1 MKLKYIGIAA
11 VAVVALAGCSSTAS
25 STTSESPTAS
35 ASVSPTA
42 TGDVVAVAAGNPTT
56 TTLVT
61 AVEAA
66 GLVETLQG
74 PGPFT
79 VFAPTDEAFAAL
91 PAGVLDKLVQ
101 PENKATL
108 QKILTYHVVSGAVYS
123 SDIKAGK
130 VKTVEGQDVT
140 LSTTDGVTINGAA
153 VSTADVPATNGVVH
167 LIDQVLVPPGVDVS
181 KLK

>member
-42 TGDVVAVAAGNPTT
+42 TGDVVAVAAGNATT

-123 SDIKAGK
+123 SDIEAGK